1 MTSIK
6 HQICKR
12 ERLRSRRRSGRR
24 EGAWGGAEGVRE
36 EQKGVREEQGNEAR
50 NGGRERDTEK
60 VSDRQ
65 ISLFRTLPESK
76 NLMQIRNGRS
86 RGWEGEIIFHKNISN
101 IMDMAGISTVIQ
113 KKNLQTSSYYQVLYI
128 LIRNIYPMTMCCVY
142 IDLS

>member
-1 MTSIK
+1 MQEGEIEIK
-6 HQICKR
+6 KEIGKERGGVGRCRGSEGGTKGSEGGTR
-12 ERLRSRRRSGRR
+12 ERSTKRR
-24 EGAWGGAEGVRE
+24 EG
-36 EQKGVREEQGNEAR
+36 
-50 NGGRERDTEK
+50 ERDTEK

-101 IMDMAGISTVIQ
+101 VMDMAGISTVIQ